1 MFLGIVEVNQD
12 NPVIR
17 AGVCSNP
24 LPIHIS
30 LISLS
35 TLHGERSVSPW
46 RQLGPGSNL
55 VSLASLS
62 LILTAVTML
71 VRTPVIKW
79 TDKSIVAVG

>member
-35 TLHGERSVSPW
+35 VDTSW
-46 RQLGPGSNL
+46 RAKCLAVASIRAREQFGVARVFVLDLDRRNDVGPHTSHQ
-55 VSLASLS
+55 
-62 LILTAVTML
+62 M
-71 VRTPVIKW
+71 
-79 TDKSIVAVG
+79 D